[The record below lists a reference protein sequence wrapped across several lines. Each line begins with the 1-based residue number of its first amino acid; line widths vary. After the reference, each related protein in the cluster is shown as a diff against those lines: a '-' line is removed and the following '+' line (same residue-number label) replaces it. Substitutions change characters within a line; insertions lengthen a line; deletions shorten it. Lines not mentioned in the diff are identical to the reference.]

1 MNLLLIFIQNTET
14 LLTEKKLSVIEL
26 INNGGLGGQLII
38 GLLFILLL
46 LSTYIYF
53 ERIFAIRSAVKVSPD
68 FMNQIRTYVLN
79 GKIEGAQ
86 QHCMNENVPVARL
99 ILKGIS
105 RIGSCL
111 LYTSPSPRD

>member
-46 LSTYIYF
+46 LSIFIYF
-53 ERIFAIRSAVKVSPD
+53 ERIFAIRSAIKLGLM
-68 FMNQIRTYVLN
+68 F
-79 GKIEGAQ
+79 
-86 QHCMNENVPVARL
+86 
-99 ILKGIS
+99 
-105 RIGSCL
+105 
-111 LYTSPSPRD
+111 